1 MRMKGL
7 LHDESQASRLLGMMT
22 DTLLLV
28 KNDGTCVDMIVK
40 TANNPYVNVDGTLLG
55 KNIFEY
61 FPAETVKELK
71 PAIEQVARTG
81 ELSNA
86 NYDLPAPEKLYYF
99 KCIIQK
105 YDEEHLLLQYRDIT
119 ERSQMKLRLE
129 LANARLKETGMAA
142 KIGYWNYNV
151 TSRLLYYEG
160 YVGISLS
167 TEKEVIIS
175 ISEYLKNVLPEDR
188 EKLDHYLN
196 DPDSRVDTIDY
207 RLVRDGKVF
216 FVRTKIVSRYHD
228 RNGDLIVAGYSQ
240 NINDIVSNWD
250 QLKMITLAVDNT
262 NESIFA
268 AKTDGSMVFANRL
281 CRLMNHIPEDADINN
296 FKTYEVLGEF
306 KGEQK
311 WELFLKSLRSYDN
324 SMKFVSS
331 YPYPEFDVISTEC
344 STFIIRNDYGDEI
357 IWNLG
362 RDISE
367 HVRYE
372 KKLMEAKEKAE
383 ESDRLKS
390 AFLSNMSHEIRT
402 PLNAIV
408 GFSSIMAEVDDREE
422 RMKFHKIIES
432 NNQRLLLLIEEVL
445 DLSRIESGTLTFN
458 FAALSLHDLFREIF
472 TTYQLY
478 TGSVRLI
485 LDLPDEDS
493 CIRSDR
499 NRLTQVL
506 SNLLDNALKFTPN
519 GSITIGY
526 KLLPEWVEFY
536 VKDTGIGI
544 PEDKLEKVFER
555 FEKLNNFAKGTGLG
569 LAICKTIL
577 ERLGGGISVTSRLG
591 AGTQFTCR
599 IPLLPAEREE
609 TSPQV
614 KPWIFSSGGKRN
626 EVMSTILVA
635 EDNPDNFELIE
646 AMIGNDYSLI
656 HAKDGD
662 EAIRLYQS
670 EKPSLILM
678 DLRMP
683 VMNGL
688 EAIRAI
694 REESPFYPPIIA
706 VSAYTFENDRKE
718 LMENGC
724 NDFLTKPIDKE
735 LLLATIRKYL

>member
-7 LHDESQASRLLGMMT
+7 LHDESQAVRLLGMMT

-28 KNDGTCVDMIVK
+28 KNDGTCVDLIVK
-40 TANNPYVNVDGTLLG
+40 TEDNPYVNEEGTILG
-55 KNIFEY
+55 KNIFDY
-61 FPAETVKELK
+61 FPVETVHELK
-71 PAIEQVARTG
+71 PAFEHVARTG

-86 NYDLPAPEKLYYF
+86 NYDLPAPDKMYYF

-105 YDEEHLLLQYRDIT
+105 YDQEHVLLQYRDIT
-119 ERSQMKLRLE
+119 QRSQMKLRLQ
-129 LANARLKETGMAA
+129 LANERLQETGMAA
-142 KIGYWNYNV
+142 KIGYWDYNV
-151 TSRLLYYEG
+151 TSKLLYYEG

-167 TEKEVIIS
+167 AGKEVIIS
-175 ISEYLKNVLPEDR
+175 ISEYLNFVHPGDR

-196 DPDSRVDTIDY
+196 DPDSREDTIDY
-207 RLVRDGKVF
+207 RLVRDDKVY

-250 QLKMITLAVDNT
+250 QLKMITLAVNNT

-296 FKTYEVLGEF
+296 FKTYEVLGDF

-344 STFIIRNDYGDEI
+344 SAFIIRNDYGDEI

-432 NNQRLLLLIEEVL
+432 NNKRLLLLIDEVL
-445 DLSRIESGTLTFN
+445 DLSRIESGSLIFN
-458 FAALSLHDLFREIF
+458 FSAVSLHDLFREIF

-478 TGSVRLI
+478 AGSVRLL

-493 CIRSDR
+493 YIRSDR

-526 KLLPEWVEFY
+526 RLLPEWVEFY

-544 PEDKLEKVFER
+544 PEDKREKIFER
-555 FEKLNNFAKGTGLG
+555 FEKVNNFAKGTGLG

-577 ERLGGGISVTSRLG
+577 ERLGGSISVTSQLG
-591 AGTQFTCR
+591 SGTQFTCR
-599 IPLLPAEREE
+599 IPLLPAESEE
-609 TSPQV
+609 IPFQV
-614 KPWIFSSGGKRN
+614 KPWSFSPEGKRK

-635 EDNPDNFELIE
+635 EDNRDNFVLIE
-646 AMIGNDYSLI
+646 AMIGNEYSLI

-662 EAIRLYQS
+662 EAIRLFQS
-670 EKPSLILM
+670 EKPDLILM

-694 REESPFYPPIIA
+694 RKESPFYPPIIA

-724 NDFLTKPIDKE
+724 KDFLTKPIDKE
-735 LLLATIRKYL
+735 LLLATISKYL

>member
-1 MRMKGL
+1 MRTKGL
-7 LHDESQASRLLGMMT
+7 LHDKSQAYRLLGMMT

-40 TANNPYVNVDGTLLG
+40 TANNPYVNEEGTLLG
-55 KNIFEY
+55 KNIFNY
-61 FPAETVKELK
+61 FPEETVKELK
-71 PAIEQVARTG
+71 PVIEHVARTG

-86 NYDLPAPEKLYYF
+86 NYDLPAPEKMYYF
-99 KCIIQK
+99 KCIVQK

-119 ERSQMKLRLE
+119 ERSQMKLRLQ
-129 LANARLKETGMAA
+129 LANARLQETGMAA
-142 KIGYWNYNV
+142 KIGYWNYNI
-151 TSRLLYYEG
+151 TSKLLYYEG

-175 ISEYLKNVLPEDR
+175 ISEYLRHVHPEDR
-188 EKLDHYLN
+188 EKIDHFLN
-196 DPDSRVDTIDY
+196 DPDNQQDTYDY

-216 FVRTKIVSRYHD
+216 FARTKIVNRYHD
-228 RNGDLIVAGYSQ
+228 RNGDLIVAGYTQ

-250 QLKMITLAVDNT
+250 QLKMITLAVNNT

-268 AKTDGSMVFANRL
+268 AQTDGSLVFANRL

-296 FKTYEVLGEF
+296 FKTYEVLGDF

-311 WELFLKSLRSYDN
+311 WELFLKSLRSNDN

-344 STFIIRNDYGDEI
+344 SAFIIRNDYGEEI

-390 AFLSNMSHEIRT
+390 AFISNMSHEIRT

-408 GFSSIMAEVDDREE
+408 GFSTIMAEVDDREE

-432 NNQRLLLLIEEVL
+432 NNKRLLMLIDEVL
-445 DLSRIESGTLTFN
+445 DLSSIESGRLTFN
-458 FAALSLHDLFREIF
+458 FSAVSLHDLFREIF

-478 TGSVRLI
+478 GGSVRLI
-485 LDLPDEDS
+485 LDLPDEDT

-506 SNLLDNALKFTPN
+506 SNLVDNALKFTPN

-526 KLLPEWVEFY
+526 EVLPEWVELY

-544 PEDKLEKVFER
+544 PEDKLDKVFER
-555 FEKLNNFAKGTGLG
+555 FEKVNYFAKGTGLG
-569 LAICKTIL
+569 LAICKAIL
-577 ERLGGGISVTSRLG
+577 ERLGGGISVTSQLG

-599 IPLLPAEREE
+599 IPLLPAESEE
-609 TSPQV
+609 IPFQV
-614 KPWIFSSGGKRN
+614 KPWSFSPKGKRKGL
-626 EVMSTILVA
+626 MSTILVA
-635 EDNPDNFELIE
+635 EDNQDNFELIE
-646 AMIGNDYSLI
+646 AMIGKDYSLI

-662 EAIRLYQS
+662 EAIRLFQS
-670 EKPSLILM
+670 RKPNLILM
-678 DLRMP
+678 DIKMP

-694 REESPFYPPIIA
+694 REASPFYPPIIA
-706 VSAYTFENDRKE
+706 VSAYAFDNDRKE
-718 LMENGC
+718 LLENGC
-724 NDFLTKPIDKE
+724 KDFLTKPIDKD
-735 LLLATIRKYL
+735 LLLATIHKYL

>member
-1 MRMKGL
+1 MRTKGL
-7 LHDESQASRLLGMMT
+7 LHDKSQAYRLLGMMT

-40 TANNPYVNVDGTLLG
+40 TANNPYVNEEGTLLG
-55 KNIFEY
+55 KNIFNY
-61 FPAETVKELK
+61 FPEETVKELK
-71 PAIEQVARTG
+71 PVIEHVARTG

-86 NYDLPAPEKLYYF
+86 NYDLPAPEKMYYF
-99 KCIIQK
+99 KCIVQK

-119 ERSQMKLRLE
+119 ERSQMKLRLQ
-129 LANARLKETGMAA
+129 LANARLQETGMAA
-142 KIGYWNYNV
+142 KIGYWNYNI
-151 TSRLLYYEG
+151 TSKLLYYEG

-175 ISEYLKNVLPEDR
+175 ISEYLRHVHPEDR
-188 EKLDHYLN
+188 EKIDHFLN
-196 DPDSRVDTIDY
+196 DPDNQQDTYDY

-216 FVRTKIVSRYHD
+216 FARTKIVNRYHD
-228 RNGDLIVAGYSQ
+228 RNGDLIVAGYTQ

-250 QLKMITLAVDNT
+250 QLKMITLAVNNT

-268 AKTDGSMVFANRL
+268 AQTDGSLVFANRL

-296 FKTYEVLGEF
+296 FKTYEVLGDF

-311 WELFLKSLRSYDN
+311 WELFLKSLRSNDN

-344 STFIIRNDYGDEI
+344 SAFIIRNDYGEEI

-390 AFLSNMSHEIRT
+390 AFISNMSHEIRT

-408 GFSSIMAEVDDREE
+408 GFSTIMAEVDDREE

-432 NNQRLLLLIEEVL
+432 NNKRLLMLIDEVL
-445 DLSRIESGTLTFN
+445 DLSSIESGRLTFN
-458 FAALSLHDLFREIF
+458 FSAVSLHDLFREIF

-478 TGSVRLI
+478 GGSVRLI
-485 LDLPDEDS
+485 LDLPDEDT

-506 SNLLDNALKFTPN
+506 SNLVDNALKFTPN

-526 KLLPEWVEFY
+526 EVLPEWVELY

-544 PEDKLEKVFER
+544 PEDKLDKVFER
-555 FEKLNNFAKGTGLG
+555 FEKVNYFAKGTGLG
-569 LAICKTIL
+569 LAICKAIL
-577 ERLGGGISVTSRLG
+577 ERLGGGISVTSQLG

-599 IPLLPAEREE
+599 IPLLPAESEE
-609 TSPQV
+609 IPFQV
-614 KPWIFSSGGKRN
+614 KPWSFSPKGKRKGL
-626 EVMSTILVA
+626 MSTILVA
-635 EDNPDNFELIE
+635 EDNQDNFELIE
-646 AMIGNDYSLI
+646 AMIGKDYYLI

-662 EAIRLYQS
+662 EAIRLFQS
-670 EKPSLILM
+670 RKPNLILM
-678 DLRMP
+678 DIKMP

-694 REESPFYPPIIA
+694 REASPFYPPIIA
-706 VSAYTFENDRKE
+706 VSAYAFDNDRKE
-718 LMENGC
+718 LLENGC
-724 NDFLTKPIDKE
+724 KDFLTKPIDKD
-735 LLLATIRKYL
+735 LLLATIHKYL

>member
-1 MRMKGL
+1 MRTKGL
-7 LHDESQASRLLGMMT
+7 LHDKSQAYRLLGMMT

-40 TANNPYVNVDGTLLG
+40 TANNPYVNEEGTLLG
-55 KNIFEY
+55 KNIFNY
-61 FPAETVKELK
+61 FPEETVKELK
-71 PAIEQVARTG
+71 PVIEHVARTG

-86 NYDLPAPEKLYYF
+86 NYDLPAPEKMYYF
-99 KCIIQK
+99 KCIVQK

-119 ERSQMKLRLE
+119 ERSQMKLRLQ
-129 LANARLKETGMAA
+129 LANARLQETGMAA
-142 KIGYWNYNV
+142 KIGYWNYNI
-151 TSRLLYYEG
+151 TSKLLYYEG

-175 ISEYLKNVLPEDR
+175 ISEYLRHVHPEDR
-188 EKLDHYLN
+188 EKIDHFLN
-196 DPDSRVDTIDY
+196 DPDNQQDTYDY

-216 FVRTKIVSRYHD
+216 FARTKIVNRYHD
-228 RNGDLIVAGYSQ
+228 RNGDLIVAGYTQ

-250 QLKMITLAVDNT
+250 QLKMITLAVNNT

-268 AKTDGSMVFANRL
+268 AQTDGSLVFANRL

-296 FKTYEVLGEF
+296 FKTYEVLGDF

-311 WELFLKSLRSYDN
+311 WELFLKSLRSNDN

-344 STFIIRNDYGDEI
+344 SAFIIRNDYGEEI

-390 AFLSNMSHEIRT
+390 AFISNMSHEIRT

-408 GFSSIMAEVDDREE
+408 GFSTIMAEVDDREE

-432 NNQRLLLLIEEVL
+432 NNKRLLMLIDEVL
-445 DLSRIESGTLTFN
+445 DLSSIESGRLTFN
-458 FAALSLHDLFREIF
+458 FSAVSLHDLFREIF

-478 TGSVRLI
+478 GGSVRLI
-485 LDLPDEDS
+485 LDLPDEDT

-506 SNLLDNALKFTPN
+506 SNLVDNALKFTPN

-526 KLLPEWVEFY
+526 EVLPEWVELY

-544 PEDKLEKVFER
+544 PEDKLDKVFER
-555 FEKLNNFAKGTGLG
+555 FEKVNYFAKGTGLG
-569 LAICKTIL
+569 LAICKAIL
-577 ERLGGGISVTSRLG
+577 ERLGGGISVTSQLG

-599 IPLLPAEREE
+599 IPLLPAESEE
-609 TSPQV
+609 IPFQV
-614 KPWIFSSGGKRN
+614 KPWSFSPKGKRKGL
-626 EVMSTILVA
+626 MSTILVA
-635 EDNPDNFELIE
+635 EDNQDNFEL
-646 AMIGNDYSLI
+646 M
-656 HAKDGD
+656 
-662 EAIRLYQS
+662 
-670 EKPSLILM
+670 
-678 DLRMP
+678 
-683 VMNGL
+683 
-688 EAIRAI
+688 
-694 REESPFYPPIIA
+694 
-706 VSAYTFENDRKE
+706 
-718 LMENGC
+718 
-724 NDFLTKPIDKE
+724 
-735 LLLATIRKYL
+735 